1 MLQDGSMKTYIFRV
15 VVEPDE
21 DRWIAYCPLLQSQ
34 GGATWGESEDEALR
48 NIQEV
53 ALRICLERRDPFRRQ
68 PPSLEPNPA
77 PCDPYPEF
85 ELGALERLD
94 MAGGDAGVA
103 LAFDELGQCGEAL
116 PEGPSDEVSVFTEPN
131 VAVTI

>member
-1 MLQDGSMKTYIFRV
+1 MKTYIFRV

-34 GGATWGESEDEALR
+34 GAANWGETQDEALT

-53 ALRICLERRDPFRRQ
+53 VQMTVRSMIEH
-68 PPSLEPNPA
+68 
-77 PCDPYPEF
+77 
-85 ELGALERLD
+85 
-94 MAGGDAGVA
+94 
-103 LAFDELGQCGEAL
+103 GEVL

-131 VAVTI
+131 VAVTV

>member
-1 MLQDGSMKTYIFRV
+1 MKTYIFRV

-53 ALRICLERRDPFRRQ
+53 VQMTVRSMIEH
-68 PPSLEPNPA
+68 
-77 PCDPYPEF
+77 
-85 ELGALERLD
+85 
-94 MAGGDAGVA
+94 
-103 LAFDELGQCGEAL
+103 GEAL
-116 PEGPSDEVSVFTEPN
+116 PEGPSNEVSVFTEPN